1 MNTPFFC
8 VEGVIGVGKTTLSK
22 ALAAHYQIKCL
33 HEIVEENPFL
43 EKFYDDMDA
52 WSFQTEMFFLCN
64 RVKQLEDIK
73 PMLRDQQPII
83 ADYHI
88 SKNRLFA
95 RRTLDAKKWDQY
107 ERIFEILNES
117 LPKPA
122 AIIYLKASHEIVME
136 RIKKR
141 GRSFEKDMDPA
152 YIKQLASD
160 YDQAMIKLAKET
172 PVVTIH
178 TDNLDFVSSQS
189 DLAYILT
196 KIDSHLS
203 SV

>member
-1 MNTPFFC
+1 MD
-8 VEGVIGVGKTTLSK
+8 
-22 ALAAHYQIKCL
+22 CL
-33 HEIVEENPFL
+33 HEIVEDNPFL

-73 PMLRDQQPII
+73 PMLHDQQPII

-95 RRTLDAKKWDQY
+95 RRTLDAKKWSQY
-107 ERIFEILNES
+107 ERIFQILNES
-117 LPKPA
+117 LPKPS

-160 YDQAMIKLAKET
+160 YDEAMLKLAEEI

-178 TDNLDFVSSQS
+178 TDDLDFVSSQS
-189 DLAYILT
+189 DLAYVLT